1 MTIKLIEGTF
11 NSQEAVDLI
20 TALIQTKIKFH
31 ENRISIENEEDIKMR
46 EKKIK
51 RLQNSLHDF
60 RNELNQQNVNLNCE
74 ISIL

>member
-1 MTIKLIEGTF
+1 MKIKLIEGTF
-11 NSQEAVDLI
+11 ISNEAVDLI

-31 ENRISIENEEDIKMR
+31 ENRISIGNEEDIKMR

-60 RNELNQQNVNLNCE
+60 RNEINQQNVNLNCE